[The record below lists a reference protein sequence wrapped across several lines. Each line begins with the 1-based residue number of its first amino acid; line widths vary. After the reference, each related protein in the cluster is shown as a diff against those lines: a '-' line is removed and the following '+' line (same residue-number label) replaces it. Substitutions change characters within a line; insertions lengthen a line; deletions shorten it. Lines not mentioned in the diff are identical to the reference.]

1 MFEHIVC
8 ALMTSQK
15 PSHSVFAANP
25 EQGRPSGCSTVPVS
39 RTNFPLCTEIIFL
52 QFEDSTDCSTL
63 YWYEY
68 TRYINGLELMVEI
81 GKTGNGSL
89 AVPLPG

>member
-52 QFEDSTDCSTL
+52 
-63 YWYEY
+63 
-68 TRYINGLELMVEI
+68 
-81 GKTGNGSL
+81 
-89 AVPLPG
+89 